1 MSWKSGDGHARSQ
14 SRATS
19 GGRYYAVLEAQSAV
33 IASDASVNY
42 YKELYRV
49 AREQQDAKTAFEAD
63 TLAVQA
69 ELARRQSVGTTLRHQ
84 LATLKQRLGITA
96 GREIDAE
103 LPFAAVDGV
112 PQLEVDIAS
121 AQARAA
127 TQRPEIREAQFKV
140 QQAQQGVTAKRYE
153 RIPDVSLT
161 TRFIGL
167 NNIEVLP
174 PTVAAVG
181 LQMTWNLFD
190 WGRKGSEIFAS
201 ERVRTQAEI
210 SLVET
215 QAQVRLD
222 VDVRYRQ
229 LLEARELI
237 GVAELARK
245 AADQR
250 LRLTRARFDAQSALR
265 SDLLQAEASMADAE
279 RDYRRAVLAS
289 LTAEADL
296 QRAIG
301 EM

>member
-1 MSWKSGDGHARSQ
+1 M
-14 SRATS
+14 
-19 GGRYYAVLEAQSAV
+19 

-210 SLVET
+210 SRRDPGSGPTRRRRKLPAV
-215 QAQVRLD
+215 AGSARAD
-222 VDVRYRQ
+222 WRRR
-229 LLEARELI
+229 AREKS
-237 GVAELARK
+237 GRPAV
-245 AADQR
+245 AADTCT
-250 LRLTRARFDAQSALR
+250 LRRT
-265 SDLLQAEASMADAE
+265 
-279 RDYRRAVLAS
+279 VG
-289 LTAEADL
+289 TP
-296 QRAIG
+296 
-301 EM
+301 